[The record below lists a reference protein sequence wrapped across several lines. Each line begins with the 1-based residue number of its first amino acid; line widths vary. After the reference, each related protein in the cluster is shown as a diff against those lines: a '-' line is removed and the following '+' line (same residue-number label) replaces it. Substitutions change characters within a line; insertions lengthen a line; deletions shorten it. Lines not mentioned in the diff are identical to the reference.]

1 MALAERRFQ
10 VTLLW
15 CSLPGATVAQLSRVL
30 FEWPGVEL
38 SLLYARHLALVRA
51 RRMAMAKATYLVTG
65 GAGFFGGILK
75 QRLLNDGAE
84 VVSVDL
90 VPDAAR
96 HPALTSLQADIRD
109 DAAMQNI
116 FAEHRFDAVFHIAA
130 MLAHGKMNRELLWS
144 SNVDGTGVIARCA
157 RQAGV
162 RKLVFT
168 SSNCL
173 WASNL
178 GHPVREDDPPAPAEV
193 YGESKLAAEKLLKQ
207 FEDGLEVVVLRCPT
221 IIDSGRLGLLA
232 ILFEFIRENKTV
244 WVVGSG
250 GNHYQFIYAGDLAQA
265 CVLSLGYHGSA
276 TFHVG
281 SDNVPSLRECYEAVI
296 KQAGSRSRVRSLPKG
311 ATLAAMRLAHKLHVS
326 PLGPYH
332 YRMIAEDFIFDTS
345 RIRQALGWRPTVT
358 NSEMLIE
365 AYKYYAEN
373 REEILARSNV
383 SAHSRVAEMGILR
396 LLKWIS

>member
-1 MALAERRFQ
+1 
-10 VTLLW
+10 
-15 CSLPGATVAQLSRVL
+15 
-30 FEWPGVEL
+30 
-38 SLLYARHLALVRA
+38 
-51 RRMAMAKATYLVTG
+51 MAKFLVTG

-75 QRLLNDGAE
+75 RRLLDDGAE

-90 VPDAAR
+90 IPDSVR
-96 HPALTSLQADIRD
+96 HPALTSIQVDIRD
-109 DAAMQNI
+109 QEAMSSI
-116 FAEHRFDAVFHIAA
+116 FAAHQFDAVFHIAA
-130 MLAHGKMNRELLWS
+130 MLAHGKMNRDLLWS
-144 SNVDGTGVIARCA
+144 SNVDGTGILAGCA
-157 RQAGV
+157 QKAGV

-178 GHPVREDDPPAPAEV
+178 GHPVREDDPPAPAEL
-193 YGESKLAAEKLLKQ
+193 YGESKLAAETLLKQ
-207 FEDGLEVVVLRCPT
+207 YENGMNVVILRCPT

-232 ILFEFIRENKTV
+232 ILFEFIRENKTI

-250 GNHYQFIYAGDLAQA
+250 DNHYQFIYAGDLAQA
-265 CVLSLGYHGSA
+265 CVLSLKFSDSA
-276 TFHVG
+276 IFHVG

-296 KQAGSRSRVRSLPKG
+296 REAGSHSRVRSLPKG
-311 ATLAAMRLAHKLHVS
+311 PALAAMRLAHKLRIS

-332 YRMIAEDFIFDTS
+332 YRMIAEDFVFDTS

-358 NSEMLIE
+358 NSQMLTA
-365 AYKYYAEN
+365 AYRYYAEN

-383 SAHSRVAEMGILR
+383 SAHSRASEMGILR

>member
-38 SLLYARHLALVRA
+38 LLLYARHLALVRA

-130 MLAHGKMNRELLWS
+130 MLAHGCGAATWME
-144 SNVDGTGVIARCA
+144 
-157 RQAGV
+157 
-162 RKLVFT
+162 
-168 SSNCL
+168 
-173 WASNL
+173 
-178 GHPVREDDPPAPAEV
+178 PA
-193 YGESKLAAEKLLKQ
+193 
-207 FEDGLEVVVLRCPT
+207 
-221 IIDSGRLGLLA
+221 
-232 ILFEFIRENKTV
+232 
-244 WVVGSG
+244 
-250 GNHYQFIYAGDLAQA
+250 
-265 CVLSLGYHGSA
+265 
-276 TFHVG
+276 
-281 SDNVPSLRECYEAVI
+281 
-296 KQAGSRSRVRSLPKG
+296 
-311 ATLAAMRLAHKLHVS
+311 
-326 PLGPYH
+326 
-332 YRMIAEDFIFDTS
+332 
-345 RIRQALGWRPTVT
+345 
-358 NSEMLIE
+358 
-365 AYKYYAEN
+365 
-373 REEILARSNV
+373 
-383 SAHSRVAEMGILR
+383 
-396 LLKWIS
+396 

>member
-1 MALAERRFQ
+1 
-10 VTLLW
+10 
-15 CSLPGATVAQLSRVL
+15 
-30 FEWPGVEL
+30 
-38 SLLYARHLALVRA
+38 
-51 RRMAMAKATYLVTG
+51 MAKYLVTG

-75 QRLLNDGAE
+75 RRLLDDGAE
-84 VVSVDL
+84 VISVDL
-90 VPDAAR
+90 VPDADR

-109 DAAMQNI
+109 EEGMQSLFAA
-116 FAEHRFDAVFHIAA
+116 HSFDGVFHIAA
-130 MLAHGKMNRELLWS
+130 MLAHGKMDRELLWS

-157 RQAGV
+157 REAGV
-162 RKLVFT
+162 KKLVFT

-178 GHPVREDDPPAPAEV
+178 GHPVREDDPPAPAEI
-193 YGESKLAAEKLLKQ
+193 YGRSKLAAENLLKQ
-207 FEDGLEVVVLRCPT
+207 FEDGLNVVILRCPT

-232 ILFEFIRENKTV
+232 ILFEFIRESKTV

-250 GNHYQFIYAGDLAQA
+250 GNRYQFIYAGDLAQA
-265 CVLSLGYHGSA
+265 CVQSLDYKGSA

-296 KQAGSRSRVRSLPKG
+296 NEAGSHSRVRSLPKG
-311 ATLAAMRLAHKLHVS
+311 PALAMMRLAHTLRIS

-332 YRMIAEDFIFDTS
+332 YRMIAEDLVFDTQ

-358 NSEMLIE
+358 NSEMLTK
-365 AYKYYAEN
+365 AYTYYAEN

-383 SAHSRVAEMGILR
+383 SAHSRAAEMGILR
-396 LLKWIS
+396 LLKWLS

>member
-1 MALAERRFQ
+1 
-10 VTLLW
+10 
-15 CSLPGATVAQLSRVL
+15 
-30 FEWPGVEL
+30 
-38 SLLYARHLALVRA
+38 
-51 RRMAMAKATYLVTG
+51 MAKFLVTG

-75 QRLLNDGAE
+75 RRLLNDGAE

-90 VPDAAR
+90 VPDVDR
-96 HPALTSLQADIRD
+96 HAALTSLLVDIRD
-109 DAAMQNI
+109 EEAMRRV
-116 FAEHRFDAVFHIAA
+116 FAERGFDAVFHIAA
-130 MLAHGKMNRELLWS
+130 MLAHGKMNNQLLWT
-144 SNVDGTGVIARCA
+144 SNVDGTEVIARCA
-157 RQAGV
+157 QKAGV

-178 GHPVREDDPPAPAEV
+178 GHPVREGDAPAPAEI
-193 YGESKLAAEKLLKQ
+193 YGESKLAGEKVLSQ
-207 FEDGLEVVVLRCPT
+207 FSGDLDVIVLRCPT

-250 GNHYQFIYAGDLAQA
+250 SNHYQFIHAGDLAQA
-265 CVLSLGYHGSA
+265 CVQALDYRGSA

-296 KQAGSRSRVRSLPKG
+296 REAGSHSRVRSLPKG
-311 ATLAAMRLAHKLHVS
+311 PTLAVMQLAHTLRIS

-345 RIRQALGWRPTVT
+345 RIKQALGWRPTVT
-358 NSEMLIE
+358 NSEMLAT
-365 AYKYYAEN
+365 AYRYYVEN

-383 SAHSRVAEMGILR
+383 SAHSRAAEMGVLR

>member
-1 MALAERRFQ
+1 
-10 VTLLW
+10 
-15 CSLPGATVAQLSRVL
+15 
-30 FEWPGVEL
+30 
-38 SLLYARHLALVRA
+38 
-51 RRMAMAKATYLVTG
+51 MAKFLVTG

-75 QRLLNDGAE
+75 SRLLADGAE

-90 VPDAAR
+90 VPDTAR
-96 HPALTSLQADIRD
+96 HPALTRVQADIRD
-109 DAAMQNI
+109 NEAMRAVFAA
-116 FAEHRFDAVFHIAA
+116 HKFDAVFHIAA
-130 MLAHGKMNRELLWS
+130 MLAHGRMNRELLWT

-157 RQAGV
+157 REAGV

-173 WASNL
+173 WASNM
-178 GHPVREDDPPAPAEV
+178 GRPVREDDPPAPVEV
-193 YGESKLAAEKLLKQ
+193 YGESKLEGEKLLHW
-207 FEDGLEVVVLRCPT
+207 FEDGLDVVILRCPT

-250 GNHYQFIYAGDLAQA
+250 GNRYQFIYAGDLAQA
-265 CVLSLGYHGSA
+265 CVQAVDFAGSG

-296 KQAGSRSRVRSLPKG
+296 AEAGSRSRVRSLPKG
-311 ATLAAMRLAHKLHVS
+311 PTLAAMRLAHKLKIS

-332 YRMIAEDFIFDTS
+332 YRMIAEDFVFDTT
-345 RIRQALGWRPTVT
+345 RIREAMGWRPTVT
-358 NSEMLIE
+358 NSEMLAQ
-365 AYKYYAEN
+365 AYRYYAEN
-373 REEILARSNV
+373 REEILARQNV
-383 SAHSRVAEMGILR
+383 SAHSRAAEMGILR